1 MAIIIRGKTIIGPRP
16 VSVPLLLDTY
26 PNAEVAYS
34 LRKLRTAYTGS
45 AIRVRRLSDNTEQDI
60 GFVGNDLDTTS
71 LLSFVGASNGF
82 ITTWYDQSGN
92 DNDAGNITA
101 LRQAQIVSSGNLMTD
116 PDTGKISAWWTNDG
130 YFLLTPL
137 STVQE
142 MYHYMVFN
150 RVNNIFTNSGL
161 VVSNSTT
168 ATMLRWLG
176 DNTIRTY
183 LNNPIIHATD
193 ATLGPNLITT
203 LRDNTNTVKVFKNT
217 TALTTGVAST
227 IGSPLTTWG
236 IANGSYNAGYHS
248 ELIHWNSNQEANR
261 TSIETNANNYWNI
274 Y

>member
-1 MAIIIRGKTIIGPRP
+1 MSGTVGPRP
-16 VSVPLLLDTY
+16 ISVPLLLDIY
-26 PNAEVAYS
+26 SNAEVAYS
-34 LRKLRTAYTGS
+34 LRKLRKAYTGS
-45 AIRVRRLSDNTEQDI
+45 SIRVRRLSDNTEQDI

-92 DNDAGNITA
+92 ANNAVNTTA
-101 LRQAQIVSSGNLMTD
+101 LRQAQIVSLGNLYTD
-116 PDTGKISAWWTNDG
+116 PDTGKISAWWTTDG
-130 YFLLTPL
+130 YNLITPL

-150 RVNNIFTNSGL
+150 RIGAFTNSGL

-176 DNTIRTY
+176 TNEIRTY
-183 LNNPIIHATD
+183 LDTPITHTTD
-193 ATLGPNLITT
+193 SSTGPNLITT
-203 LRDNTNTVKVFKNT
+203 LRDNTNTVKMFKNT
-217 TALTTGVAST
+217 IALTTGVASNT
-227 IGSPLTTWG
+227 GSPLTTWG

-248 ELIHWNSNQEANR
+248 ELIHWNLDQEANR
-261 TSIETNANNYWNI
+261 TAIETNVNNYWTI